1 MWCVA
6 TRPRLHKICLFFSAV
21 LSPFPRVT
29 ASSCSAPSS
38 TPPSSSTGTEQTG
51 LFLDTTSR
59 VTCNGVATA
68 WHYCYSFPT
77 SVGSNTLYFAAD
89 ISLYRENAGVFGIL
103 RWYERINHT
112 HVSID
117 LTSGTTNRANKT
129 CETIDLRQQSREFSV
144 SENDIVGVC
153 IYQGDGTSNDNEA
166 PLVAVATEPGLQY
179 SLRYLST
186 SCTGSLARTSG
197 LWRYSILNDHALNA
211 SLEIGMYV
219 TCVVR

>member
-6 TRPRLHKICLFFSAV
+6 SRPRLHKFCIFFPAV

-38 TPPSSSTGTEQTG
+38 TPPSNSTGTERTG

-77 SVGSNTLYFAAD
+77 SVGNNTYFAAD
-89 ISLYRENAGVFGIL
+89 ISLYREHTRLFGIF

-112 HVSID
+112 HVSIN
-117 LTSGTTNRANKT
+117 LTSGSGNLGNKT

-153 IYQGDGTSNDNEA
+153 IYQGDGTSDDNEG
-166 PLVAVATEPGLQY
+166 PLVAVATGLGSQY

-186 SCTGSLARTSG
+186 SCSESLARTSS
-197 LWRYSILNDHALNA
+197 WRSYSTLNDHALNA
-211 SLEIGMYV
+211 SLEIGM
-219 TCVVR
+219 